1 MAVPAP
7 FLTTWDWGG
16 LAIKFQINFSSPI
29 ILHANYTHR
38 SSTLSLSRKPQI
50 VGEQVGPSIVHM
62 HTQTLFG
69 RGVLIHALLPL
80 EPTLQKVVNVLYTE
94 KKWIEPFAK
103 IFMLF
108 GEK

>member
-7 FLTTWDWGG
+7 FLTTWDWG
-16 LAIKFQINFSSPI
+16 LAIKFQISFSTPI
-29 ILHANYTHR
+29 ILQITNYTHR
-38 SSTLSLSRKPQI
+38 SSTHSRKPQI
-50 VGEQVGPSIVHM
+50 VGEQVGPSVTHM

-69 RGVLIHALLPL
+69 RGVLISALLPL